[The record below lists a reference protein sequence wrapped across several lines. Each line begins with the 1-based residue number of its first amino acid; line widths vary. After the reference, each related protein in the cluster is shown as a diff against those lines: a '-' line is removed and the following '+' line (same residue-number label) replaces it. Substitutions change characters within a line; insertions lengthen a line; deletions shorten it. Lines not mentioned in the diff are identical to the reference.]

1 MTILLFANQA
11 QTTIA
16 LPVTPSDT
24 TIYLA
29 SGTGEYFP
37 NPEIGQAFKLTLVSS
52 TNALI
57 NEIVLVTARTGDV
70 LTVIRGDKPVPGID
84 ADNDI
89 IIKPLAGFLN
99 QPGIFHGHCAQ
110 NHPFDSQCQHFLNCF
125 DIAHAAAQLRGDEH
139 DAGDVP
145 DDFPVFRFPGSR
157 GVQVDDME
165 TVSAHGLPFQRNVQR
180 IV

>member
-11 QTTIA
+11 QTTLA

-37 NPEIGQAFKLTLVSS
+37 NPEIGQAFKLTLVNS

-70 LTVIRGDKPVPGID
+70 LTVIRLSLIH
-84 ADNDI
+84 I
-89 IIKPLAGFLN
+89 
-99 QPGIFHGHCAQ
+99 
-110 NHPFDSQCQHFLNCF
+110 
-125 DIAHAAAQLRGDEH
+125 
-139 DAGDVP
+139 
-145 DDFPVFRFPGSR
+145 
-157 GVQVDDME
+157 
-165 TVSAHGLPFQRNVQR
+165 
-180 IV
+180 